1 MRYVTLFFMRKSNA
15 TGLIDTHSHMFW
27 DLYKDDFEEVIQK
40 AVNAGVTTLV
50 NVGVDV
56 EISKKAL
63 ELTTLNPEM
72 RFYSSIGIHP
82 HEAYKYSDKLHGTS
96 DNLQKDIEEL
106 EEIYRQNPQKV
117 VGVGECGL
125 DSLFNAKYAPNGES
139 SEELM
144 VLQKKLFKAQIDLA
158 KKLDLP
164 LLIHCR
170 DDRGKNPMN
179 TECWDEVLEMTSDH
193 YGILHCYSGLLS
205 TTKKALDSKFL
216 FSFAGNL
223 TYPKNE
229 YLREAVKIIPL
240 DRIVLETDC
249 PFLPPQSI
257 RGQRNEPSSVREIA
271 EMVAEIKKASFEEVA
286 RVSTENAVQVFKLQR

>member
-1 MRYVTLFFMRKSNA
+1 M
-15 TGLIDTHSHMFW
+15 LIDTHSHLFW
-27 DLYKDDFEEVIQK
+27 DSYKEDFEDVVQK
-40 AVNAGVTTLV
+40 AVDAGVRALV

-63 ELTTLNPEM
+63 NLTTSNPDM
-72 RFYSSIGIHP
+72 KFYSSIGIHP
-82 HEAYKYSDKLHGTS
+82 HEAYKYSDKLQGTS
-96 DNLQKDIEEL
+96 DKLQKDIEEL
-106 EEIYRQNPQKV
+106 EEIYRQNPEKV

-139 SEELM
+139 LEELM
-144 VLQKKLFKAQIDLA
+144 GLQRMLFKAQIDLA
-158 KKLDLP
+158 RKLNLP

-170 DDRGKNPMN
+170 DDRGHNPEN
-179 TECWDEVLEMTSDH
+179 SECWDEVLEMTATD

-223 TYPKNE
+223 TYPKNT
-229 YLREAVKIIPL
+229 YLQEAVKITPL

-271 EMVAEIKKASFEEVA
+271 EVVAKIKGVPLEEVV
-286 RVSTENAVQVFKLQR
+286 RVTTNNAVRVFKLQR